1 MQLYEELLYPST
13 NFNHSLQQRHL
24 FDSKQKH
31 LGFKWGIFVS
41 NTFLLACTIYK
52 LLLQLE
58 SLLSTTVNTRLNDFH
73 SVFLKVL
80 SLNIMYKYNDIL
92 QEHAQQK

>member
-1 MQLYEELLYPST
+1 M
-13 NFNHSLQQRHL
+13 
-24 FDSKQKH
+24 
-31 LGFKWGIFVS
+31 S

-73 SVFLKVL
+73 SVLKVL

-92 QEHAQQK
+92 QEHAQQE